1 MAGELQFVQYEMDG
15 HIATITLNRPER
27 LNAVGSELADDL
39 IAAWDVAIH
48 DDDVRVILLTG
59 AGRIFCAGRD
69 IKEQAALGGHTTG
82 ARGRNTSPYTTKP
95 VVCAV
100 RGGAWGAGWAL
111 AYNSDIVVAADDAVF
126 AMSEVPTGT
135 IGPTNFGVI
144 NNIPWLAASEI
155 LIRGHQI
162 SAQRCYEIGLAN
174 HVVPSDRVM
183 QVARE
188 IAEEIAALPPRHVQ
202 VTKEQLLMAR
212 PRLSQYQSAVGLK
225 QAQDYLYALEDTK
238 EAADAF
244 AEKRTP
250 VYRGR

>member
-1 MAGELQFVQYEMDG
+1 MAYEAEFVNYTLEG
-15 HIATITLNRPER
+15 HVATIAMNRPER
-27 LNAVGSELADDL
+27 LNAYGSQMREDMTGAWAEAVGDDN
-39 IAAWDVAIH
+39 
-48 DDDVRVILLTG
+48 VRVIILTG
-59 AGRIFCAGRD
+59 EGRIFCAGRD
-69 IKEQAALGGHTTG
+69 IKEQAELGGHTTG
-82 ARGRNTSPYTTKP
+82 ARGKNTSPYTTKP

-111 AYNSDIVVAADDAVF
+111 AYNSDIVIAADDAVF

-144 NNIPWLAASEI
+144 NNVPWLAASEI

-162 SAQRCYEIGLAN
+162 TAQRCYEIGLAN
-174 HVVPSDRVM
+174 HVVAADEVM
-183 QVARE
+183 PLARE

-202 VTKEQLLMAR
+202 VTKEQLMMAR
-212 PRLSQYQSAVGLK
+212 PRLSQYQHAVELK

-238 EAADAF
+238 EAAVAF

-250 VYRGR
+250 VYHGR

>member
-1 MAGELQFVQYEMDG
+1 MADELQFVKYEMDG
-15 HIATITLNRPER
+15 HVATITLNRPER
-27 LNAVGSELADDL
+27 LNAVGSEIADDL
-39 IAAWDVAIH
+39 VAAWDVAIH
-48 DDDVRVILLTG
+48 DDEVRVVILTG

-82 ARGRNTSPYTTKP
+82 ARGRTLSPYTTKP

-111 AYNSDIVVAADDAVF
+111 AYNSDIVVVADDAVF

-135 IGPTNFGVI
+135 IGPTSFGVI
-144 NNIPWLAASEI
+144 NNVPWLAANEI

-174 HVVPSDRVM
+174 HVVPSDQVM

-202 VTKEQLLMAR
+202 VTKEQLMMAR
-212 PRLSQYQSAVGLK
+212 PRLSQYQNAVELK

-250 VYRGR
+250 VYHGR

>member
-1 MAGELQFVQYEMDG
+1 MADELQFVKYEMDG
-15 HIATITLNRPER
+15 HVATITLNRPER
-27 LNAVGSELADDL
+27 LNAVGSEIADDL
-39 IAAWDVAIH
+39 VAAWDVAIH
-48 DDDVRVILLTG
+48 DDEVRVVILTG

-82 ARGRNTSPYTTKP
+82 ARGRTLSPYTTKP

-111 AYNSDIVVAADDAVF
+111 AYNSDIVVVADDAVF

-135 IGPTNFGVI
+135 IGPTSFGVI
-144 NNIPWLAASEI
+144 NNVPWLAANEI

-162 SAQRCYEIGLAN
+162 SAQRCYELGLAN
-174 HVVPSDRVM
+174 HVVPSDQVM
-183 QVARE
+183 QVARG

-202 VTKEQLLMAR
+202 VTKEQLMMAR
-212 PRLSQYQSAVGLK
+212 PRLSQYQNAVELK

-250 VYRGR
+250 VYHGR

>member
-1 MAGELQFVQYEMDG
+1 MADELQFVKYEMDG
-15 HIATITLNRPER
+15 HVATITLNRPER
-27 LNAVGSELADDL
+27 LNAVGSEIADDL
-39 IAAWDVAIH
+39 VAAWDIAIH
-48 DDDVRVILLTG
+48 DDEVRVVILTG
-59 AGRIFCAGRD
+59 EGRIFCAGRD

-82 ARGRNTSPYTTKP
+82 ARGRTLSPYTTKP

-111 AYNSDIVVAADDAVF
+111 AYNSDIVVVADDAVF

-135 IGPTNFGVI
+135 IGPTSFGVI
-144 NNIPWLAASEI
+144 NNVPWLAANEI

-174 HVVPSDRVM
+174 HVVPSDQVM

-202 VTKEQLLMAR
+202 VTKEQLMMAR
-212 PRLSQYQSAVGLK
+212 PRLSQYQNAVELK

-250 VYRGR
+250 VYHGR

>member
-1 MAGELQFVQYEMDG
+1 MAESMRFVRYEMEG
-15 HIATITLNRPER
+15 HVATITLNRPER

-39 IAAWDVAIH
+39 VAAWDVAIH
-48 DDDVRVILLTG
+48 DDDVRVVILTG
-59 AGRIFCAGRD
+59 EGRVFCAGRD
-69 IKEQAALGGHTTG
+69 IKEQAELGGHTTG
-82 ARGRNTSPYTTKP
+82 ARGRTLSPYTTKP

-144 NNIPWLAASEI
+144 NNVPWLAASEI

-162 SAQRCYEIGLAN
+162 SAQRCREIGLAN
-174 HVVPSDRVM
+174 HVVPGDEVM
-183 QVARE
+183 PLARS
-188 IAEEIAALPPRHVQ
+188 IAAEIAALPPRHVQ
-202 VTKEQLLMAR
+202 VTKEQLMMAR
-212 PRLSQYQSAVGLK
+212 PRLSQYQHSVEL
-225 QAQDYLYALEDTK
+225 QRAQDYLYALDDTK
-238 EAADAF
+238 EAAVAF